1 MLEKRPYP
9 GEHSARLKDPGQYD
23 EFRRENDRFGK
34 GIHAIWGIKTEP
46 ERVVELQAIRF
57 DAKIFTVEEAKKWL
71 EEHGYQP
78 IEFEPA
84 IEEKTI
90 KTQVFYRTAEINKEE
105 INKEDRT
112 IELSFSS
119 EMPVERFFGIE
130 ILDHDVKSVRL
141 GRLNQG
147 GALLIQH
154 DPDDVVG
161 VIEEAYISSDRK
173 GRARVRFG
181 KSARAEEIFQDVL
194 DGIRTNVSVGYQIHE
209 MVTDGK
215 QGGGGGK
222 VVYRAVDW
230 EPLEISIVSIPAD
243 ISVGIGR
250 DLETKVLT
258 NVEGGEKKME
268 DVKIDVEK
276 IRNEA
281 KKAEAERV
289 KEILAIGKFHN
300 CAELAEKAVQEGT
313 SLDTFRQT
321 VLETVYRAKPTEPL
335 ELGMSEK
342 EVQSF
347 SIVRAIRAMM
357 EMKLNG
363 TDPKR
368 IAPFEMEASRATAER
383 MKKEPH
389 GFFIP
394 YDVTMRSKI
403 ANSGISKDS
412 VQRIAEYL
420 ITRDLEKGAGSA
432 GGYTVATDLLAANFI
447 DLLRNAMMVRK
458 LGAQVLSGLVGDVA
472 IPKQTGGATAYW
484 VAESGAPTESQQTFG
499 QLGLTPKTCGA
510 FTDIS
515 RKLILQSSI
524 DVEAFVR
531 SDLATVLALAIDLA
545 AITGT
550 GSNNQPRGI
559 LNTTGI
565 GDVAIGD
572 NGGAP
577 TYSHIVS
584 LWKEIAIDNAAVG
597 NLAFLTNSVM
607 IAKLLNTPKVSGY
620 PAFVIESLP
629 DAEGFTTMLG
639 LKTGMSNQV
648 PRNLVK
654 GTSNDC
660 SAIIC
665 GNWAD
670 LIIAEWGALDVL
682 VDPYTGGAAGT
693 VRVRVLQDVDIALR
707 NAESFAAIKDAR
719 DV

>member
-1 MLEKRPYP
+1 MLNEQREK
-9 GEHSARLKDPGQYD
+9 
-23 EFRRENDRFGK
+23 
-34 GIHAIWGIKTEP
+34 IIT
-46 ERVVELQAIRF
+46 
-57 DAKIFTVEEAKKWL
+57 
-71 EEHGYQP
+71 
-78 IEFEPA
+78 
-84 IEEKTI
+84 
-90 KTQVFYRTAEINKEE
+90 TQMFYRNTEIKQEE

-119 EMPVERFFGIE
+119 EMPVERYFGIE
-130 ILDHDVKSVRL
+130 ILDHQNTSVRL
-141 GRLNQG
+141 DRINRG
-147 GALLIQH
+147 GALLVQH
-154 DPDDVVG
+154 DQADVVG
-161 VIEEAYISSDRK
+161 VIEEAYISPDRK

-194 DGIRTNVSVGYQIHE
+194 DGIRTNVSAGYQIHK
-209 MVTDGK
+209 MVSEENGEK
-215 QGGGGGK
+215 NPA
-222 VVYRAVDW
+222 VYRAVDW
-230 EPLEISIVSIPAD
+230 EPLEISIVSVPAD
-243 ISVGIGR
+243 ISVGVGR
-250 DLETKVLT
+250 EFETQVITTK
-258 NVEGGEKKME
+258 GGEIKME
-268 DVKIDVEK
+268 ETIDVEK
-276 IRNEA
+276 VKNEA

-289 KEILAIGKFHN
+289 REIFAIGKLHN
-300 CAELAEKAVQEGT
+300 CMPLAEKAIQEGT

-357 EMKLNG
+357 EMKLNA
-363 TDPKR
+363 TDPKK
-368 IAPFEMEASRATAER
+368 IAPFEMEASRATAEK
-383 MKKEPH
+383 MKREPQ

-394 YDVTMRSKI
+394 YDVTMRS
-403 ANSGISKDS
+403 
-412 VQRIAEYL
+412 RL
-420 ITRDLEKGAGSA
+420 ITRDLEKGTGSA
-432 GGYTVATDLLAANFI
+432 GGHTVATELLTANFI

-472 IPKQTGGATAYW
+472 IPKHTGGATAYW

-531 SDLATVLALAIDLA
+531 NDLATVLALAIDLA

-550 GSNNQPRGI
+550 GANNQPRGI

-565 GDVAIGD
+565 GDVAINT

-584 LWKEIAIDNAAVG
+584 LWKEIAVDNAAIG
-597 NLAFLTNSVM
+597 NLAFLTNSIM

-648 PRNLVK
+648 PKNLTK